1 MTQIKNLMGC
11 AMSLLS
17 GVEAT
22 LSDENGLEH
31 KLNPQ
36 TESDILKVANAIDEI
51 LRSSNVKSEGQV
63 AKLEHYR
70 NTLKAI
76 APFGSRYIS
85 NRHDNYFIVQCE
97 FDFDQLEDAL
107 EHESLDD
114 MYDSMAIAHDADR
127 DKFESSA
134 IIVREIDNHVQAC
147 DLRGCWSPLADKFAV
162 TVENWVDHYTI

>member
-1 MTQIKNLMGC
+1 MQDIRNLMGC

-17 GVEAT
+17 GQAAT
-22 LSDENGLEH
+22 TAEGSELS
-31 KLNPQ
+31 PQ
-36 TESDILKVANAIDEI
+36 SESDMRELAAAINDC
-51 LRSSNVKSEGQV
+51 LCSSDIKSESQV
-63 AKLEHYR
+63 AKLEHYKL
-70 NTLKAI
+70 TLEAV

-114 MYDSMAIAHDADR
+114 MYDSMSIAHDIER

-134 IIVREIDNHVQAC
+134 IIVREINGNVQAC
-147 DLRGCWSPLADKFAV
+147 DLRGCWNPLANKFAV
-162 TVENWVDHYTI
+162 TVENWIDTYTI

>member
-1 MTQIKNLMGC
+1 MQDIRNLMGC

-17 GVEAT
+17 GQEAT
-22 LSDENGLEH
+22 YNDDAVLS
-31 KLNPQ
+31 PQ
-36 TESDILKVANAIDEI
+36 SEADLLKVANDINLCLGNSEI
-51 LRSSNVKSEGQV
+51 KSESQV
-63 AKLEHYR
+63 AKLEHYK
-70 NTLKAI
+70 NTLEAI

-114 MYDSMAIAHDADR
+114 MYDSMSIAHDIER

-134 IIVREIDNHVQAC
+134 IIVREINNNVQAC
-147 DLRGCWSPLADKFAV
+147 DLRGCWNPLANKFAV
-162 TVENWVDHYTI
+162 TVENWIDTYTI

>member
-1 MTQIKNLMGC
+1 MSQIKNLMGC

-17 GVEAT
+17 GQAAT
-22 LSDENGLEH
+22 LLDVEGSEQELR
-31 KLNPQ
+31 PQ
-36 TESDILKVANAIDEI
+36 SEQDILAIATAIEEVLHSSEI
-51 LRSSNVKSEGQV
+51 KSEGQV

-70 NTLKAI
+70 NTLQAI

-97 FDFDQLEDAL
+97 FDFEQLEDAL

-134 IIVREIDNHVQAC
+134 IIVREINSNVQAC

-162 TVENWVDHYTI
+162 RVEDWIDHYTI

>member
-1 MTQIKNLMGC
+1 MQDMRNLMGC

-17 GVEAT
+17 GQEAMYGEDIQ
-22 LSDENGLEH
+22 LSPQSEADLL
-31 KLNPQ
+31 KLASEIN
-36 TESDILKVANAIDEI
+36 ECLGNSDI
-51 LRSSNVKSEGQV
+51 KSEGEV
-63 AKLEHYR
+63 AKLEHYKH
-70 NTLKAI
+70 TLEAI

-114 MYDSMAIAHDADR
+114 MYDSMSIAHDIER

-134 IIVREIDNHVQAC
+134 IIVREINNNVQAC
-147 DLRGCWSPLADKFAV
+147 DLRGCWNPLANTFAV
-162 TVENWVDHYTI
+162 TVENWIDTYTI